1 MLAGTRFRLPP
12 LNDGALD
19 AFGNLFYNLGISNE
33 AVDLLKQIL
42 RFDPNNRLTLEQI
55 RAHPWMT
62 F

>member
-12 LNDGALD
+12 LNDRALD
-19 AFGNLFYNLGISNE
+19 ALGNLFYNLGISNE